1 MPERSSST
9 EFVGRREELAAF
21 ERAVEGAR
29 VGRSAVLLV
38 GGDAGIGKSTLVV
51 EGARRAGTELVVGR
65 CVPMGG
71 DVIPLAPLVEL
82 LRNVRRSKPD
92 SLAGAA
98 LTPLREWAAHD
109 AMSGAGAPA
118 GVLFGLVLELIGSLP
133 GDGVAVVALEDLHWA
148 DPLTWDLFDF
158 LARNLLDERVV
169 LVGTYR
175 ANEVAANAQQRRR
188 LGELARLPALNR
200 VHLGGL
206 AETRWRH
213 GSRR

>member
-1 MPERSSST
+1 MPTSCPSTRLTSSLASVDGAGDTERSVPERSSST
-9 EFVGRREELAAF
+9 DFVGRREELAAF

-29 VGRSAVLLV
+29 VERAAVLLV

-51 EGARRAGTELVVGR
+51 EGARRAGAELVVGR

-118 GVLFGLVLELIGSLP
+118 GVLFGAG
-133 GDGVAVVALEDLHWA
+133 
-148 DPLTWDLFDF
+148 
-158 LARNLLDERVV
+158 ARAHRVV
-169 LVGTYR
+169 
-175 ANEVAANAQQRRR
+175 
-188 LGELARLPALNR
+188 
-200 VHLGGL
+200 
-206 AETRWRH
+206 
-213 GSRR
+213 SR